1 MPGGIGGL
9 FNIFEV
15 DAESLKYDTVAMERD
30 IEQYGLFTYEEFA
43 QILPVPQEVFE
54 AFNAQYFKVAIG
66 KGIVTEERL
75 EQLVNRYAEQLDIG
89 EEL

>member
-1 MPGGIGGL
+1 MQ
-9 FNIFEV
+9 N
-15 DAESLKYDTVAMERD
+15 
-30 IEQYGLFTYEEFA
+30 A

-66 KGIVTEERL
+66 KGIVTEEKL
-75 EQLVNRYAEQLDIG
+75 AQLVNRYVEQLGIG